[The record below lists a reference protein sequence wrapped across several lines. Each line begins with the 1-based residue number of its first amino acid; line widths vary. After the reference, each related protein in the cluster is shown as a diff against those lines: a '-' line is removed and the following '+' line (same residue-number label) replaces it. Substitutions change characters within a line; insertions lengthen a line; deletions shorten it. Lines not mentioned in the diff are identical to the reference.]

1 MPSAAFPLHC
11 AVAKH
16 DVEEVKRLLA
26 SGHDP
31 NGLDDRGEPPIWYL
45 FNMVVG
51 FTLEPEMEQ
60 TLWALLLE
68 GADVNFKD
76 VGRRL
81 VEDAYRAVSS
91 ALENNEAKR
100 FSAFIAAAGV
110 RLP

>member
-26 SGHDP
+26 SGLDP
-31 NGLDDRGEPPIWYL
+31 NGLDDRDEPPIWYL
-45 FNMVVG
+45 FNMIVG
-51 FTLEPEMEQ
+51 FVLEPEMEQ
-60 TLWALLLE
+60 TLWALLLG

-91 ALENNEAKR
+91 ALENNEARRLKAIIE
-100 FSAFIAAAGV
+100 SA
-110 RLP
+110 R